1 MHLAVLTPAQASSA
15 TLLLGAP
22 TNSYQSPG
30 ATFSKL
36 FATYPSF
43 TMTGLAIEIT
53 DYNHRELVQLE
64 HTLLQA
70 IQDPHR
76 MTKTPITGIEGHI
89 ASRTRGAHS
98 WSAPEHCALSSA
110 LIRIVGVW
118 DTDTE
123 FGLVYKLTPAKDT
136 AMLIR
141 SPPATGTRDVV
152 YPCKGQ
158 PDPQPEEQQPQQHKE
173 DAADLLRQHLQER
186 LDAGQMP
193 GQGRPN
199 LGEP

>member
-53 DYNHRELVQLE
+53 DHNHRELVQLE
-64 HTLLQA
+64 HTLLRA

-76 MTKTPITGIEGHI
+76 TTKTPITGIEGHI

-98 WSAPEHCALSSA
+98 WSAPEHCALPSA

-136 AMLIR
+136 AKDTAMLIR
-141 SPPATGTRDVV
+141 SPPATGACDVV
-152 YPCKGQ
+152 HPCKGE

-173 DAADLLRQHLQER
+173 DTADLL
-186 LDAGQMP
+186 
-193 GQGRPN
+193 
-199 LGEP
+199 

>member
-1 MHLAVLTPAQASSA
+1 MHLAVLTPIQASTA

-53 DYNHRELVQLE
+53 DHNHCELVQLE
-64 HTLLQA
+64 QSLLST
-70 IQDPHR
+70 IQVPHR
-76 MTKTPITGIEGHI
+76 LEKSPITGMDGHI

-98 WSAPEHCALSSA
+98 WSTPEQCALSSA
-110 LIRIVGVW
+110 IIRIVGVW

-123 FGLVYKLTPAKDT
+123 FGLVYKLTPAKDIT
-136 AMLIR
+136 NLVG
-141 SPPATGTRDVV
+141 SSPATGTRNVV
-152 YPCKGQ
+152 DTCKGQ
-158 PDPQPEEQQPQQHKE
+158 ANPQPKEQ
-173 DAADLLRQHLQER
+173 
-186 LDAGQMP
+186 
-193 GQGRPN
+193 
-199 LGEP
+199 